1 VWAKLN
7 NFPWWPCKGRSSTT
21 PAVSSPNSSVSDRS
35 RAHRSSLFQALTAPH
50 SRKHTDVLH
59 RVLQPAERAWLAQ
72 ANVFRYKGIESF
84 KIYAQ
89 EQVDRAKEKLTERF
103 QLKVALNRR
112 DQWEQAIE
120 QADLHLRAG
129 ESISQPDVNSAYPS
143 RQPQERSRSGSL
155 ADSLARLNQIN
166 EEKIRGRK
174 AMVSQAA
181 PARSKVSGGIGGLG
195 HHSGSFLL
203 GFV

>member
-1 VWAKLN
+1 MY
-7 NFPWWPCKGRSSTT
+7 FIEFFGP
-21 PAVSSPNSSVSDRS
+21 
-35 RAHRSSLFQALTAPH
+35 Q
-50 SRKHTDVLH
+50 
-59 RVLQPAERAWLAQ
+59 AERAWLAQ

-89 EQVDRAKEKLTERF
+89 DQVDRALSKAAKEKLAERF

-120 QADLHLRAG
+120 QADLYLRAG

-143 RQPQERSRSGSL
+143 RQPQEKSRSASL

-166 EEKIRGRK
+166 EEKIHGRK
-174 AMVSQAA
+174 AMVGQAA
-181 PARSKVSGGIGGLG
+181 PARRKVSGGIEGLG
-195 HHSGSFLL
+195 DHSGSF
-203 GFV
+203 